1 MLYYF
6 NKSKIRPAE
15 LTMHKEITI
24 KKNPESDQEKRY
36 RSGSLLRGIAFSIIE
51 IKNSENL

>member
-1 MLYYF
+1 MLCITKCLRTF
-6 NKSKIRPAE
+6 LSNRIK
-15 LTMHKEITI
+15 ITI